1 MRKYCELILIGVVL
15 LGIVAV
21 TAQPHLQARKVS
33 APMVSLGNRDDKR
46 YATNMSELRTRFN
59 QDKGKVRLLM
69 LLSPT

>member
-1 MRKYCELILIGVVL
+1 VRKYFELTLFGVVL

-21 TAQPHLQARKVS
+21 SAQPNLQARKVS
-33 APMVSLGNRDDKR
+33 APVVSLAHRDDKR

>member
-1 MRKYCELILIGVVL
+1 MRKYWEIILFGVVL

-21 TAQPHLQARKVS
+21 TARPHLQARKVS
-33 APMVSLGNRDDKR
+33 APVVSLANRDDKR
-46 YATNMSELRTRFN
+46 YATNLDELRTRFN